1 MASSI
6 GIFGLDMGALAPGSA
21 GERVY
26 EALAGAVQALEWL
39 KDTASTGAALVVGPG
54 VLDAVRFAERALA
67 LSRRTE
73 VILAASP
80 ERHAEQ
86 LAEMQRSRLLGSV
99 VSCVSLGEPE
109 ALALAITEASARIE
123 RRQRYRTVA
132 SRADARIQALPGV
145 APKRSQ
151 YIDQLWKNVPLGV
164 LVLSAGDLEILDEN
178 PRAQAILGVS
188 EGYSGAQRLDGF
200 FQEEDRPT
208 LRDLLHRPPGDD
220 AREPQVFTLRRAE
233 GARHVELI
241 TAEGEVGKTLI
252 VLLQDITERRRVE
265 DDLRRNI
272 ERIAR
277 QEQEIRTL
285 SVPIVKVWEGVL
297 LLPIVGLVDEAR
309 AAQMMETLLSAVVT
323 EAAARVILDLTGV
336 ASVDRTTADG
346 LWAMV
351 RAARLLGARCMIS
364 GVSPDVARTFIALDV
379 NLGGFS
385 MFRDLHSALR
395 EALARPLRDQATGAF
410 TSSLSPPEPPRARVG
425 DQDDGAV
432 RRWGYPV
439 FLKGSASVERGLGRR
454 RGG

>member
-1 MASSI
+1 MVSAI
-6 GIFGLDMGALAPGSA
+6 GILGLDAEALAQGSA
-21 GERVY
+21 GERAY
-26 EALAGAVQALEWL
+26 EALAGALQALAWL
-39 KDTASTGAALVVGPG
+39 KDKASTGAVLVVGPG
-54 VLDAVRFAERALA
+54 VLDAVRLAERALV
-67 LSRRTE
+67 LSRRAE

-86 LAEMQRSRLLGSV
+86 LAEMRRSRLLGSV

-109 ALALAITEASARIE
+109 ALALAITEAAARIE
-123 RRQRYRTVA
+123 RRQRYRAVA
-132 SRADARIQALPGV
+132 SSADVRLRALPG
-145 APKRSQ
+145 AAAKRAQ

-164 LVLSAGDLEILDEN
+164 LVLSASELEILDVN

-188 EGYSGAQRLDGF
+188 EEYSQDQRLDGF
-200 FQEEDRPT
+200 FKEEDRPT
-208 LRDLLHRPPGDD
+208 LRALLHKPPGDD
-220 AREPQVFTLRRAE
+220 AGAPSVFTLRRSD
-233 GARHVELI
+233 GARYVELI
-241 TAEGEVGKTLI
+241 AAEGEVGKTLI

-265 DDLRRNI
+265 DDLRRHV

-297 LLPIVGLVDEAR
+297 LLPIVGLVDETR

-351 RAARLLGARCMIS
+351 RATGLLGARCMIS
-364 GVSPDVARTFIALDV
+364 GVSPDVARTLIALDV
-379 NLGGFS
+379 DLGGLS

-395 EALARPLRDQATGAF
+395 EALARPLRDT
-410 TSSLSPPEPPRARVG
+410 RAA
-425 DQDDGAV
+425 Q
-432 RRWGYPV
+432 P
-439 FLKGSASVERGLGRR
+439 GS
-454 RGG
+454 